1 MLILM
6 YMQKLLM
13 LEHFKWQIFL
23 EFILFLGF
31 SYLLITGKTPSSR
44 QGEVLSEWQINTLRS
59 IRLCSKDFNYP
70 LEVAFATGG
79 LLKSTTLIC
88 GGEDDDKI
96 VTRKC
101 YAYGFKAKQI
111 RGWKNLVN
119 MSEPRSYSSSV
130 VIGDML
136 WGDTI
141 SPCSD
146 A

>member
-1 MLILM
+1 M